1 MKYQVIRIILL
12 TPRKIRKL
20 FYIYYNR
27 LIFNLCGIKYG
38 KNLRIYNHFYINKY
52 QNSSIHIKDN
62 FIFSSGDSFNPL
74 SRNIRGCFHVEENA
88 SITIGNNVGI
98 SSSCLWAANS
108 IQIGNNVMIGGD
120 CIILDNDCHS
130 LDYELRRRGGKTDTS
145 NSKSKPIVIEDDV
158 LIGTRSIVLKGV
170 TIGARSIIGSGSVVT
185 KSIPSDCI
193 AGGNPCKVIKYI
205 NNK

>member
-1 MKYQVIRIILL
+1 M
-12 TPRKIRKL
+12 
-20 FYIYYNR
+20 YIYIIWNR
-27 LIFNLCGIKYG
+27 LIFKLCYIKFG
-38 KNLRIYNHFYINKY
+38 NNLRVYNRFYINKY
-52 QNSSIHIKDN
+52 KNSSIQIGNN
-62 FIFSSGDSFNPL
+62 FTFTSGESINAL
-74 SRNIRGCFHVEENA
+74 SRNLRGCICIEENA